1 MDRGPHSCCAEQ
13 VAALEALLQPGD
25 SLIFPAKW
33 AHHTESLDNSIS
45 VTYRLGPARPATARL
60 AGVLRPYTAC
70 HSVVRCLACLMEH
83 ETRSILDG
91 SLSLDDLSLPHAI

>member
-33 AHHTESLDNSIS
+33 AHHTESLDSSIS

-70 HSVVRCLACLMEH
+70 HRVVRCLVA
-83 ETRSILDG
+83 
-91 SLSLDDLSLPHAI
+91 